1 MKMKL
6 LCASFLLVLGVVGCE
21 NPEAKRVVQALN
33 EDARV
38 KACNAH
44 VKRVQFTDRHHDAV
58 SAFEADV
65 LDENGAVVGKASGR
79 RVEGFGTM
87 RPGIEWYDETLKKK
101 AQETRG
107 DNQNRALRAKI
118 MQADANGDGQVTYEE
133 AVARNPHLL
142 PTAFHY
148 LDRNGDGV
156 ISKDDETYQGPR
168 QRRRLFGF

>member
-1 MKMKL
+1 
-6 LCASFLLVLGVVGCE
+6 
-21 NPEAKRVVQALN
+21 
-33 EDARV
+33 
-38 KACNAH
+38 
-44 VKRVQFTDRHHDAV
+44 
-58 SAFEADV
+58 
-65 LDENGAVVGKASGR
+65 
-79 RVEGFGTM
+79 M